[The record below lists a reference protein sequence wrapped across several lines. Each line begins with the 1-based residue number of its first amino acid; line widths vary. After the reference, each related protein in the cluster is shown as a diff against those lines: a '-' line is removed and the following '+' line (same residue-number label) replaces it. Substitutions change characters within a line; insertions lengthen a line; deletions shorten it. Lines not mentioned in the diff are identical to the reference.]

1 MTASLNIYYIIYDT
15 LYTII
20 MLPYLF
26 LFLFGIMFAQL
37 ILFANMNHTTEII
50 IIIIPKFT
58 LKEYFRDKT

>member
-1 MTASLNIYYIIYDT
+1 MTASHNK

-26 LFLFGIMFAQL
+26 GIMLAQL
-37 ILFANMNHTTEII
+37 ILFANMNHTMEIT
-50 IIIIPKFT
+50 IIIPKFT

>member
-1 MTASLNIYYIIYDT
+1 MTASHNK

-26 LFLFGIMFAQL
+26 LFLFGIMLAQL

>member
-1 MTASLNIYYIIYDT
+1 MTASHNK

-26 LFLFGIMFAQL
+26 GIMLAQL

-50 IIIIPKFT
+50 IIIIIPKFT

>member
-1 MTASLNIYYIIYDT
+1 MTASHNK

-26 LFLFGIMFAQL
+26 GIMLAQL

-50 IIIIPKFT
+50 IIIIPKFM

>member
-1 MTASLNIYYIIYDT
+1 MTASHNK
-15 LYTII
+15 YTII

-26 LFLFGIMFAQL
+26 GIMLAQL

-50 IIIIPKFT
+50 IIIPKFT

>member
-1 MTASLNIYYIIYDT
+1 MTASHNK

-26 LFLFGIMFAQL
+26 LFLFGIMLAQL
-37 ILFANMNHTTEII
+37 ILFANMNHTTEIT
-50 IIIIPKFT
+50 IIIPKFT